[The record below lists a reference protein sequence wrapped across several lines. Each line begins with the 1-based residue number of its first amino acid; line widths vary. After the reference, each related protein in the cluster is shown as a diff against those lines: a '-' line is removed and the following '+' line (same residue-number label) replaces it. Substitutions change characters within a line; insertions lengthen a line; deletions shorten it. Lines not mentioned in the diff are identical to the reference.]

1 MRNVLLRPV
10 RDGLQFAHALVRDGV
25 YGSLTHARRRE
36 LHKAAAAIF
45 ADDPVLRAEHL
56 DRAGDAAAPRA
67 YLDASQAQS
76 ALFRTDQ
83 AIVLATRGLALAAE
97 RRDIV
102 DLALHLGD
110 LQQDAG
116 RGAESLEAYR
126 RALSASVDEA
136 DRRRA
141 LLGSAAADRLTARI
155 DDAFSALSEAEL
167 SAVAALDDRALVEI
181 HYLRGSLH
189 FARGELSECRGQHE
203 RALEAARRIDSPEWQ
218 ARALSGLADA
228 QYMDCRMATALR
240 HFADCVALCDSR
252 GFARIAAPNSVMM
265 GHCRIYACDF
275 DRGLNDMGKGLEI
288 ALRIGNRHG
297 QMFATQ
303 SQGLLLTAA
312 GRYAEA
318 EKFQSQALEQ
328 ARALNARRYEAV
340 ILGHSAEVAL
350 SQGRRGEALGLAH
363 AGREI
368 ANETGPGF
376 AGPILHGLLA
386 LLEDEP
392 ERQRAALAAGEALL
406 AKGAVGHNHCWF
418 RRYAIE
424 SALLRN
430 DWDEAERQA
439 DALLLRTADEPL
451 AYASCVAERG
461 RVLARRGRGDATD
474 ADERDLERVLAIAAA
489 SDMRVNALGIA
500 LRAM

>member
-1 MRNVLLRPV
+1 MIW
-10 RDGLQFAHALVRDGV
+10 A
-25 YGSLTHARRRE
+25 
-36 LHKAAAAIF
+36 
-45 ADDPVLRAEHL
+45 
-56 DRAGDAAAPRA
+56 
-67 YLDASQAQS
+67 
-76 ALFRTDQ
+76 
-83 AIVLATRGLALAAE
+83 
-97 RRDIV
+97 
-102 DLALHLGD
+102 
-110 LQQDAG
+110 
-116 RGAESLEAYR
+116 
-126 RALSASVDEA
+126 
-136 DRRRA
+136 
-141 LLGSAAADRLTARI
+141 
-155 DDAFSALSEAEL
+155 
-167 SAVAALDDRALVEI
+167 
-181 HYLRGSLH
+181 RGSK
-189 FARGELSECRGQHE
+189 
-203 RALEAARRIDSPEWQ
+203 
-218 ARALSGLADA
+218 
-228 QYMDCRMATALR
+228 
-240 HFADCVALCDSR
+240 SR
-252 GFARIAAPNSVMM
+252 
-265 GHCRIYACDF
+265 C
-275 DRGLNDMGKGLEI
+275 
-288 ALRIGNRHG
+288 RIGNRHA

-350 SQGRRGEALGLAH
+350 SQGRRGEALGLAR

-474 ADERDLERVLAIAAA
+474 ADDRDLERVLAIAAA
-489 SDMRVNALGIA
+489 SDMRVDALGIA